1 MWAWLAIARHESFGS
16 NAFDLGYITQTLWN
30 TANGDPFRFTTLE
43 GVPFSPD
50 DIFDPYYLR
59 RPHSLLAF
67 HVEPILL
74 LIAPLFFLWPDP
86 RLLLVLQSVTLA
98 AGALAAAFLAQR
110 RLNSPTA
117 GRVFGLTFLLS
128 PTIAAAALS
137 DFHTVALGSTL
148 LMTTICLFA
157 AGRTKLALIA
167 ALLTAITREDTAV
180 AVSMLGLYLLFRS
193 FLSKDNRSQIA
204 SEDLPPDKKSVPKAL
219 DRAARIMD
227 PLDRQRRPGLILFA
241 GAGIWALVSFGL
253 IVPFFNGTISILLD
267 NAEAPGSMFWN
278 RYSWL
283 GKDPFDALWNIVT
296 HPGELLRW
304 LVQGDVLEY
313 FLTLVLNGGIV
324 ALLAPGALLIA
335 LPAILQNALS
345 SFDWMRSGG
354 AHYSVLIVPIT
365 ILAGIEGCRRIFKL
379 VDRMGSPHQNVIGG
393 IVRGVILASVLGSAF
408 ANHLWLGASPLSR
421 GLSWPAPSARDSM
434 IQHALAHVPPDAA
447 ISATSSM
454 YPHLSSRAK
463 AYWFPA
469 IQDAEFVVIDV
480 AGSAHPLEPATL
492 NERVLRLL
500 SQRRYRI
507 ETVAPGLVVLARHA
521 SQRPAVLP
529 KEFFEFVRASEDE
542 LHDANQKAI
551 SADFGGY
558 VRIVGYRLEL
568 NPTITIF
575 GPSANLT
582 TYWRIVRP
590 VPGDLEFTFYLTRIP
605 DGAVI
610 GEMKNRAVEPLWHP
624 TSKWTQDEIIVMRVT
639 IPRIKDLEGVG
650 VGVSDPQ
657 TGQGL
662 QVTAISDNPVWDDD
676 TMLRVIRFD
685 QEFTLAR

>member
-1 MWAWLAIARHESFGS
+1 M
-16 NAFDLGYITQTLWN
+16 
-30 TANGDPFRFTTLE
+30 
-43 GVPFSPD
+43 
-50 DIFDPYYLR
+50 
-59 RPHSLLAF
+59 
-67 HVEPILL
+67 
-74 LIAPLFFLWPDP
+74 
-86 RLLLVLQSVTLA
+86 VLQSVTLA

-500 SQRRYRI
+500 SQRRVPDRDRS
-507 ETVAPGLVVLARHA
+507 A
-521 SQRPAVLP
+521 
-529 KEFFEFVRASEDE
+529 RAS
-542 LHDANQKAI
+542 
-551 SADFGGY
+551 
-558 VRIVGYRLEL
+558 
-568 NPTITIF
+568 
-575 GPSANLT
+575 
-582 TYWRIVRP
+582 
-590 VPGDLEFTFYLTRIP
+590 
-605 DGAVI
+605 
-610 GEMKNRAVEPLWHP
+610 
-624 TSKWTQDEIIVMRVT
+624 
-639 IPRIKDLEGVG
+639 GVG
-650 VGVSDPQ
+650 ATCKSA
-657 TGQGL
+657 TGGL
-662 QVTAISDNPVWDDD
+662 AEGI
-676 TMLRVIRFD
+676 LRIC
-685 QEFTLAR
+685 QS